1 MGISKTIIS
10 RLIEQLESKQLI
22 EKIRTNEDKRSY
34 TLIITE
40 KGKKEIDDMYYY
52 YLNPLYALK
61 ENMVE
66 EEFEQ
71 LFKLIKQANS
81 ILAK

>member
-1 MGISKTIIS
+1 
-10 RLIEQLESKQLI
+10 
-22 EKIRTNEDKRSY
+22 
-34 TLIITE
+34 
-40 KGKKEIDDMYYY
+40 MYYY